1 MRRRVISDALEP
13 WLVFLV
19 VVGFFLASWWRGV
32 SLGELDLRLD
42 DKAALGTLI
51 IEGIFAIALVPWLRW
66 RGWRLDA
73 MTEPAGPFDVVR
85 GIGIWFLTVL
95 ALAASFGIVTMVNAD
110 YAKTLDTPPL
120 SIALTRPVML
130 AVSILNAV
138 FEEFL
143 WLAYGV
149 TALGR
154 RIGKGRACA
163 VSLGLRTAIHAY
175 QGGLAVVGVFPL
187 GLVFTVYYAMSRR
200 VWPVIVA
207 HALQDAFAF
216 AALAA
221 MSQAAR

>member
-1 MRRRVISDALEP
+1 MKRVVSDALEP

-42 DKAALGTLI
+42 DKAALGTLVV
-51 IEGIFAIALVPWLRW
+51 EGVFAIVLVPWLRW
-66 RGWRLDA
+66 RGWRADA
-73 MTEPAGPFDVVR
+73 MTEPAGPIDVVR
-85 GIGIWFLTVL
+85 GIGVWFLTML
-95 ALAASFGIVTMVNAD
+95 ALAASFGIVTAINAD
-110 YAKTLDTPPL
+110 YAKALDTPPL
-120 SIALTRPVML
+120 QVALTRPVML
-130 AVSILNAV
+130 VVSILNAV

-143 WLAYGV
+143 WLGYGV
-149 TALGR
+149 TALSR
-154 RIGKGRACA
+154 LMGKKRACA
-163 VSLGLRTAIHAY
+163 VSLAMRTAIHAY
-175 QGGLAVVGVFPL
+175 QGGLAIVGVLPL

>member
-1 MRRRVISDALEP
+1 MKRVVSDALEP

-19 VVGFFLASWWRGV
+19 VVGFFLATWWRGV

-42 DKAALGTLI
+42 DKAALGTILV
-51 IEGIFAIALVPWLRW
+51 EGIFAIVLVPWLWW
-66 RGWRLDA
+66 RGWRTAA

-85 GIGIWFLTVL
+85 GIGVWFVTSV
-95 ALAASFGIVTMVNAD
+95 ALAISFGTLTLLD
-110 YAKTLDTPPL
+110 KEYAAALSKPPL
-120 SIALTRPVML
+120 DVVLTRPVML
-130 AVSILNAV
+130 VVSILNAV

-154 RIGKGRACA
+154 RIGRTRACA

-175 QGGLAVVGVFPL
+175 QGGLALVGVFPV
-187 GLVFTVYYAMSRR
+187 GLVFTAYYAMSRR

-207 HALQDAFAF
+207 HALQDAYAF
-216 AALAA
+216 AMLAA
-221 MSQAAR
+221 MSQSGS